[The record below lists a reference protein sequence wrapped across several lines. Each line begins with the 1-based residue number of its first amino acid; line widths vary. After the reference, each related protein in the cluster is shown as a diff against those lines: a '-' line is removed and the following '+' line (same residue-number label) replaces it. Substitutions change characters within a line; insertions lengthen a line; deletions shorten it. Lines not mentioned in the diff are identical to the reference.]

1 MAHDSHPA
9 IAYPYAPIAIVAR
22 ADDLTVQTL
31 FDSGFWHRRAI
42 GGRYTAC
49 GETINHKH
57 AQELR
62 HEAYDGKICRDGCF
76 SMFELALSEQANR
89 DQKEDER

>member
-9 IAYPYAPIAIVAR
+9 FAYEYAPIAITR
-22 ADDLTVQTL
+22 AEDLTVQMQ
-31 FDSGFWHRRAI
+31 DDHGYWHRRAV
-42 GGRYTAC
+42 GGNYTGC
-49 GETINHKH
+49 GDKINHKL

-89 DQKEDER
+89 AQKEGDR